1 MRTTGYVNTHV
12 PHLTPPPSKL
22 LDSPPVR
29 IDLIVLCDL
38 VERLSGLFIMA
49 ERANSGS
56 DVLHNIT
63 MPRSWFINLN
73 LPDADLEKD
82 TSTFLT
88 FAGTIIE
95 IMQEINE
102 QVQSEG
108 LFFFADGS
116 RITDMTGPLY
126 IARM

>member
-1 MRTTGYVNTHV
+1 M
-12 PHLTPPPSKL
+12 
-22 LDSPPVR
+22 R

-56 DVLHNIT
+56 GVLHNIT

-88 FAGTIIE
+88 FAETIIW

-108 LFFFADGS
+108 LFFADGN
-116 RITDMTGPLY
+116 RITDVTGPLY